1 MSSETR
7 HSAKSNRTLESRCN
21 KQYLLTQIVLL
32 KRVDLTYGPYLVW
45 QFYQKRLF
53 RSTLDQKHNAKFL
66 YRLTEVHFNT

>member
-32 KRVDLTYGPYLVW
+32 KRVDLTYRPYLVW
-45 QFYQKRLF
+45 QFYQKGC
-53 RSTLDQKHNAKFL
+53 LDQP
-66 YRLTEVHFNT
+66 